1 MLGAVCCNIFQ
12 GNKFRISFLK
22 NFFYT
27 DICKWFMSVHPEYMS
42 EYLCKKL
49 VTVSRKLR
57 WILAAAADQVSGQG
71 LIQVKT
77 FDIRQNI
84 SVIFKYPENVFGS
97 FFLGRE
103 GKIRMH

>member
-42 EYLCKKL
+42 EYLCKKF

-77 FDIRQNI
+77 FCCD
-84 SVIFKYPENVFGS
+84 KYKNCEVYQMLKQIYEDDDNG
-97 FFLGRE
+97 
-103 GKIRMH
+103 